1 MSSSITAAPPLV
13 WLLREGG
20 AVDMKWTMAWEGA
33 AVGAAR

>member
-1 MSSSITAAPPLV
+1 MSSSITAAPSLV

-20 AVDMKWTMAWEGA
+20 AEEMKWTVAWEGA